1 MFSISDSLSLEM
13 QKLEKKELTSTLK
26 VVIFVTG
33 WISFDLQETLHDF
46 QQEPILNPFLSISIV
61 GKPEKHF
68 RVLSGFGFWM
78 ISAEAL
84 MHCQIG
90 IKLITKHGLHMV
102 LYMKTMGLKF
112 IHLLLLLLLLLFGG
126 FPKPKQ
132 STTAAILGALPA
144 CKKRVTTEVASLLSV
159 SPLPRPPPPQQRH
172 KPL

>member
-1 MFSISDSLSLEM
+1 MFSISDSLSLVM
-13 QKLEKKELTSTLK
+13 QKLEEKELTSTLK

-33 WISFDLQETLHDF
+33 WISFDEQETLHDF
-46 QQEPILNPFLSISIV
+46 QQEPILNPFLLISII

-68 RVLSGFGFWM
+68 RVLSGFAFWM

-112 IHLLLLLLLLLFGG
+112 IHLLLLLLLLLLLFAIWW
-126 FPKPKQ
+126 FPKAK
-132 STTAAILGALPA
+132 TIDNGGNLGSI
-144 CKKRVTTEVASLLSV
+144 TGM
-159 SPLPRPPPPQQRH
+159 
-172 KPL
+172 

>member
-1 MFSISDSLSLEM
+1 M
-13 QKLEKKELTSTLK
+13 
-26 VVIFVTG
+26 
-33 WISFDLQETLHDF
+33 
-46 QQEPILNPFLSISIV
+46 NPFLLISIV

-112 IHLLLLLLLLLFGG
+112 IHLLLLLLLLLFAIWW
-126 FPKPKQ
+126 FPKAK
-132 STTAAILGALPA
+132 TIDNGGNLGSI
-144 CKKRVTTEVASLLSV
+144 TGM
-159 SPLPRPPPPQQRH
+159 
-172 KPL
+172 